1 MRDGSGTFDGPSL
14 DEALTAACEGLRARL
29 GEIRYEVV
37 EESDAGVS
45 VEASLDPVAV
55 VGLFLSEAF
64 RAGALQLSVRLT
76 PAGEALGGEL
86 QGEDVGLLT
95 AQGGRGLDALQYLA
109 NRVLNRRLAHHPPVH
124 LDVDGFKSRRA
135 ERLQDQAEAAADEA
149 VRTGR
154 AVMLGPLTPAARR
167 EVHLALAD
175 DPAVE
180 TESDGEGFLK
190 RLVVRPVRRR

>member
-1 MRDGSGTFDGPSL
+1 MRVSSGTFEGANL
-14 DEALTAACEGLRARL
+14 DAALTAACEGLGARL

-37 EESDAGVS
+37 REDEGRVS
-45 VEASLDPVAV
+45 VDAALDHVAI
-55 VGLFLSEAF
+55 VGLFLSETF
-64 RAGALQLSVRLT
+64 RAGTLDMSVRLT
-76 PAGEALGGEL
+76 SAEDALEGEL
-86 QGEDVGLLT
+86 EGGDVGLLT
-95 AQGGRGLDALQYLA
+95 AQGGRGLDALQYLS
-109 NRVLNRRLAHHPPVH
+109 NRVLNRRLAEHPPVH
-124 LDVDGFKSRRA
+124 LDVGGFKSRRA

-154 AVMLGPLTPAARR
+154 AVVLGPLTPAARR

>member
-1 MRDGSGTFDGPSL
+1 MRVSSGMFEGPNL
-14 DEALTAACEGLRARL
+14 DAALTAACEGLRARL
-29 GEIRYEVV
+29 GEIRYEIV
-37 EESDAGVS
+37 EEGQGGVS
-45 VEASLDPVAV
+45 VDAALDPVAV

-64 RAGALQLSVRLT
+64 RAGGLQVSVRLSSSSD
-76 PAGEALGGEL
+76 ALEGEL
-86 QGEDVGLLT
+86 EGEDTGLLT
-95 AQGGRGLDALQYLA
+95 AHGGRGLDALQYLS
-109 NRVLNRRLAHHPPVH
+109 NRVLNRRLTEHPPVH

-154 AVMLGPLTPAARR
+154 AVVLGPLTPAARR

-180 TESDGEGFLK
+180 TESDGDGFLK
-190 RLVVRPVRRR
+190 RLVVRPLRRR

>member
-1 MRDGSGTFDGPSL
+1 MRVSDGRFEGANL

-37 EESDAGVS
+37 DETDAAVS
-45 VEASLDPVAV
+45 VEASLDPVAI
-55 VGLFLSEAF
+55 VGLFLSETF
-64 RAGALQLSVRLT
+64 RAGQLQLSVRLSSS
-76 PAGEALGGEL
+76 ADALGGEL
-86 QGEDVGLLT
+86 EGEDTGLLT
-95 AQGGRGLDALQYLA
+95 AQGGRGLDALQYLS
-109 NRVLNRRLAHHPPVH
+109 NRMLNRRLAEHPPVH
-124 LDVDGFKSRRA
+124 LDVGGFKSRRA

-154 AVMLGPLTPAARR
+154 EVVIGPLTPAARR